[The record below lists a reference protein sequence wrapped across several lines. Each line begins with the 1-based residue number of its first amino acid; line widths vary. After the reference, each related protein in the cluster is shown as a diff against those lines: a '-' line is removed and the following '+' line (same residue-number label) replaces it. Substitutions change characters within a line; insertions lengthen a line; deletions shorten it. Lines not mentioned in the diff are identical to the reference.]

1 MKLYIRF
8 GSLDRFHRLYDA
20 SDFLIK
26 VLSKKRSNVYFI
38 EADYQTE
45 ISNLLKNR
53 NVKFDIS
60 DK

>member
-8 GSLDRFHRLYDA
+8 GSLDRFHRLYRV
-20 SDFLIK
+20 SEFLK
-26 VLSKKRSNVYFI
+26 NVLSKIRPNVYSI
-38 EADYQTE
+38 KADNQHE
-45 ISNLLKNR
+45 ISNLLISR